1 MSIIG
6 NIIWFIFGGLL
17 AAFIWFILG
26 VLVSITIIGIPLGK
40 QFFKFSRL
48 FLFPFGKDVRTQF
61 EKHPIANIIWLIL
74 FGWEMALG
82 YLVFAAI
89 LAITIIG
96 IPFAIQWIKLVQLAL
111 FPFGARI
118 R

>member
-1 MSIIG
+1 
-6 NIIWFIFGGLL
+6 
-17 AAFIWFILG
+17 
-26 VLVSITIIGIPLGK
+26 
-40 QFFKFSRL
+40 
-48 FLFPFGKDVRTQF
+48 
-61 EKHPIANIIWLIL
+61 
-74 FGWEMALG
+74 MALG